1 MDRPTC
7 LVWLRND
14 LRLAD
19 NPALS
24 AACSSGIRVVAL
36 FIHETDKGV
45 RPPGAAARWWQHLSL
60 KAFAEALGALG
71 ITLLIH
77 EGKASAI
84 LDRVIAEE
92 GVQAVH
98 WNRRYAP
105 GERDVDASIKQ
116 NLQHRGFAVAS
127 HMGNVL
133 VEPWT
138 IETGQGKP
146 YSVFTPFRNNL
157 RQMHIERPLP
167 APGKLG
173 SAIKPSGVDADYKIP
188 FWAKKFDGQW
198 SVGETGAE
206 KALDRFLDGML
217 DDYPQGRDHPGQ
229 EATSRL
235 SPHLRHG
242 EISPRQIWHATLA
255 HVHAHHRSH
264 EAAEKFLSELA
275 WRDFNYHQLYHRD
288 DIAQVPMQPKYADME
303 WETDRKGFAAWQEGR
318 TGIPMVDAGMRE
330 IWATGFMQ
338 NRVRMLTASFL
349 VKNLLVDWR
358 TGEEWFWDCL
368 VDGDVANNP
377 ANWQWVAGS
386 GLDAAPYFRIFNPV
400 TQGGRFDKAGDYVR
414 RWVPELAG
422 LPDKFVQDPASAP
435 KDVLEE
441 AGVALDKDYP
451 RPIADLKKT
460 RERALER
467 QAAL

>member
-24 AACSSGIRVVAL
+24 AACNAEMRVVAL

-45 RPPGAAARWWQHLSL
+45 RAPGAAARWWQHLSL
-60 KAFAEALGALG
+60 QSIAEALGRLG
-71 ITLLIH
+71 IPLLVR
-77 EGKASAI
+77 EGKAGAI
-84 LDRVIAEE
+84 LDEVIAED

-105 GERDVDASIKQ
+105 GERELDGDIKQ
-116 NLQHRGFAVAS
+116 DLQNRGIVVAS
-127 HMGNVL
+127 HTGNVL

-138 IETGQGKP
+138 IATGQDKP
-146 YSVFTPFRNNL
+146 YSVFTPFRKNL
-157 RQMHIERPLP
+157 RQMHIDRPLP
-167 APGKLG
+167 VPKKIGTVT
-173 SAIKPSGVDADYKIP
+173 KPKAVDPDYKIP
-188 FWAKKFDGQW
+188 FWAKKFDGHW
-198 SVGETGAE
+198 SVGEAGAE
-206 KALDRFLDGML
+206 KALDHFLDAML
-217 DDYPQGRDHPGQ
+217 EDYPEGRDHPAREG
-229 EATSRL
+229 TSRL

-255 HVHAHHRSH
+255 HMHAHRKSH

-288 DIAQVPMQPKYADME
+288 DIATVPMQSKYAEMQ
-303 WETDRKGFAAWQEGR
+303 WETDRKGLNAWQEGR

-330 IWATGFMQ
+330 LWATGFMQ
-338 NRVRMLTASFL
+338 NRVRMLTASLL

-377 ANWQWVAGS
+377 SNWQWVAGS
-386 GLDAAPYFRIFNPV
+386 GLDASPYFRIFNPV
-400 TQGGRFDKAGDYVR
+400 TQGERFDKAGDYVR
-414 RWVPELAG
+414 RWVPELAEM
-422 LPDKFVQDPASAP
+422 PDKYVQDPAAAP
-435 KDVLEE
+435 WEVLDQ
-441 AGVALDKDYP
+441 AGVKLNKTYP
-451 RPIADLKKT
+451 SPIVDLKQS
-460 RERALER
+460 RDRALER
-467 QAAL
+467 QKAL